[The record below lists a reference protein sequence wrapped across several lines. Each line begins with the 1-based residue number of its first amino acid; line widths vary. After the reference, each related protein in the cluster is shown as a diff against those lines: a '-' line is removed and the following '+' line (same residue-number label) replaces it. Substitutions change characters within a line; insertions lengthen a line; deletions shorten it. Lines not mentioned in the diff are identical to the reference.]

1 MMNAVRTSSGV
12 AVPTDWNSCTL
23 GELTVFSQY
32 GISSSAGGECIV
44 PILKMNNLQDGHI
57 DLTDVGSIEI
67 SKDEFDSLK
76 LVRGDLL
83 INRTNSFELVGKA
96 ALYDLEGDHVFASYL
111 VRFRLSSS
119 VLPAFVNYYLNSD
132 EGQRRLRQLATKAIS
147 QANINPTTLKR
158 RLFIPVP
165 PIAEQ
170 VKIVRVLAEW
180 DHAIDLQEQLL
191 AAKGQLKSDL
201 MRQLLSGK
209 QRLPAYAGSRWM
221 SRRLGDLFTERRETG
236 RGDLALLSITGIDGI
251 VPRESIER
259 RDTSNVDKSK
269 YLRICRGDIGYN
281 TMRMWQGVS
290 AVSDFEGIVSPAYTI
305 CVPSEDVDVHFM
317 GYLFKSP
324 PVIHLFKRYSQGLV
338 DDTLSLKFDAFSK
351 IDVVIPSRDEQQA
364 IAQVLTACDREMAL
378 LERQLAQIRQQK
390 RGLMQRLLSGKVRV
404 SA

>member
-1 MMNAVRTSSGV
+1 M
-12 AVPTDWNSCTL
+12 

-32 GISSSAGGECIV
+32 GISSSLGGECIV

-76 LVRGDLL
+76 LFKGDLL
-83 INRTNSFELVGKA
+83 INRTNSFELVGKT

-111 VRFRLSSS
+111 VRFRLSPS

-132 EGQRRLRQLATKAIS
+132 QGQRRLRQLATKAIS

-170 VKIVRVLAEW
+170 AKIVQVLAEW
-180 DHAIDLQEQLL
+180 DHAIDLQERLL
-191 AAKGQLKSDL
+191 AAKSQLKSGL
-201 MRQLLSGK
+201 MQQLLTGK
-209 QRLPAYAGSRWM
+209 RRLPTYTGSRGM

-236 RGDLALLSITGIDGI
+236 RGDLPLLSITSVDGI

-290 AVSDFEGIVSPAYTI
+290 AVSDYEGIVSPAYTV
-305 CVPSEDVDVHFM
+305 CVPREDVDARFI
-317 GYLFKSP
+317 GYLFKFP
-324 PVIHLFKRYSQGLV
+324 PVIHLFKRHSQGLV

-351 IDVVIPSRDEQQA
+351 IEVFIPSRDEQRA
-364 IAQVLTACDREMAL
+364 IARVLITCDRELAL
-378 LERQLAQIRQQK
+378 LEQQLSLAKQQK
-390 RGLMQRLLSGKVRV
+390 QGLMQQLLTGEVRA